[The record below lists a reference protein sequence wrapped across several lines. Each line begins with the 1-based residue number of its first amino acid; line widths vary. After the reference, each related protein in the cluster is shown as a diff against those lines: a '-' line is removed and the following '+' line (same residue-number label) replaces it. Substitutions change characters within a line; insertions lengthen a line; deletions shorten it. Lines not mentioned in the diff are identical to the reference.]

1 MPSSPTAATGPKS
14 SAVGRSVPA
23 AGKPEAIKRPRARSK
38 SAAAEPE
45 PASVASAAPEANLDH
60 PRIPAAPAALEEGSA
75 ARYVPVSLASLLSK
89 LQAYLPEADLQKIRE
104 AYRFADAAH
113 LGQYRASGEP
123 YISHPVAVAELCADW
138 KLDTQAIMAAL
149 LHDTAEDKG
158 ITQAELI
165 EHFGPTVADLVDGL
179 TKLDKLQFS
188 NREENQ
194 SESFRKMLLAM
205 ARDIRVILVKL
216 ADRLHN
222 MRTLGAM
229 AAAKRVRISRE
240 TMDIYAPIAHRLGL
254 NLVYRELQDLGFAN
268 SHPNRYAVL
277 SRAVQAARGNRHGLV
292 EKILAATQTALKD
305 AQIQAQLFGREKT
318 LYSIYRKMRGKHLSF
333 AHIQDIFGFRI
344 LVPEVLDCYRA
355 LGVLHGLY
363 KPMPGKFEDYIAIPK
378 ANGYQSLHTTLI
390 GPNGNPIEF
399 QIRTEAMHRIAE
411 SGVAAH
417 WLYKTQDDKSAPQQ
431 ALTNAWLQS
440 LLDIQ
445 TENRDWADFLE
456 TVKVDL
462 APDAVYVFTP
472 KSRILALPRGATP
485 VDFAYAIHT
494 NLGDQTVAA
503 KVNNALVPLRTEL
516 RSGDVVE
523 IITAP
528 TSRPNPSWLSF
539 VRTGRARSKI
549 RHSLRTTQQAES
561 IELGRRLMQSALR
574 HEHLDLAALDDGV
587 WDKLLRWTGFKARDD
602 LFADI
607 GLGKRVADILAKR
620 VVALVSPQDA
630 LSAPLLD
637 TIERLESRAGR
648 DSQSTLQLDGSEGI
662 SVRYA
667 TCCRPIPGD
676 AIIGYLGKGE
686 GLIVH
691 QQDCDTARRL
701 FQKDPDRWIDL
712 SWADECTRPFETG
725 LSVIVQNTK
734 GVLARVAAAISEHDS
749 DIAHVTM
756 DEDTQQ
762 ATTELRFVVQVRD
775 RKHLADVLR
784 ALRRLKFVVRAS
796 RMKNRASG
804 TAA

>member
-1 MPSSPTAATGPKS
+1 MPSSPTATPSPKPSAS
-14 SAVGRSVPA
+14 SASVPA
-23 AGKPEAIKRPRARSK
+23 ATKPAAAKRPRARYTEATAS
-38 SAAAEPE
+38 EPE
-45 PASVASAAPEANLDH
+45 PAGSTPPAEAVA
-60 PRIPAAPAALEEGSA
+60 PRSNS
-75 ARYVPVSLASLLSK
+75 VSLASLLDK
-89 LQAYLPEADLQKIRE
+89 LQAYLPETDLQKIRD

-165 EHFGPTVADLVDGL
+165 EHFGSTVADLVDGL

-229 AAAKRVRISRE
+229 AASKRVRISRE

-268 SHPNRYAVL
+268 SHPGRYAVL
-277 SRAVQAARGNRHGLV
+277 SRAVQSARGNRHGLV
-292 EKILAATQTALKD
+292 EKILAAAEGAL
-305 AQIQAQLFGREKT
+305 AAAHVQAQLSGREKT
-318 LYSIYRKMRGKHLSF
+318 LYSIYRKMRNKHLSF
-333 AHIQDIFGFRI
+333 AHIQDIFGFRV

-355 LGVLHGLY
+355 LGVLHALY

-399 QIRTEAMHRIAE
+399 QIRTDAMHRIAE

-417 WLYKTQDDKSAPQQ
+417 WLYKSPEDKPAPQQ
-431 ALTNAWLQS
+431 MQANAWLQS

-445 TENRDWADFLE
+445 TETRDWADFLE

-528 TSRPNPSWLSF
+528 TSRPNPSWLNF

-549 RHSLRTTQQAES
+549 RHALRTTQQAES
-561 IELGRRLMQSALR
+561 IELGRRLLQSALR
-574 HEHLDLAALDDGV
+574 HEHLELATLDEAA
-587 WDKLLRWTGFKARDD
+587 WEKLLRWTGFKSRDD

-620 VVALVSPQDA
+620 VVAFVSPQDA

-637 TIERLESRAGR
+637 TIERLSSRTGGDDAR
-648 DSQSTLQLDGSEGI
+648 STLQLDGSEGI

-667 TCCRPIPGD
+667 SCCRPIPGD

-701 FQKDPDRWIDL
+701 FQKDPERWIDL
-712 SWADECTRPFETG
+712 IWADECTRPFETG
-725 LSVIVQNTK
+725 LSIIVQNTK

-796 RMKNRASG
+796 RAKNRGVSG
-804 TAA
+804 NQNGG

>member
-1 MPSSPTAATGPKS
+1 MDPAPSPSVEPATADTAGGHGGTSGRSNPSRKRSAATPAAARNGGATTAEPTAET
-14 SAVGRSVPA
+14 
-23 AGKPEAIKRPRARSK
+23 PEHR
-38 SAAAEPE
+38 
-45 PASVASAAPEANLDH
+45 
-60 PRIPAAPAALEEGSA
+60 
-75 ARYVPVSLASLLSK
+75 PVSLGSLLAK
-89 LQAYLPEADLQKIRE
+89 LQTYLPEDDLQKVRE

-138 KLDTQAIMAAL
+138 KLDAQGIMAAL

-165 EHFGPTVADLVDGL
+165 EHFGPTVAELVDGL
-179 TKLDKLQFS
+179 TKLDKLQFA

-205 ARDIRVILVKL
+205 SRDIRVILVKL

-229 AAAKRVRISRE
+229 ASSKRVRIARE
-240 TMDIYAPIAHRLGL
+240 TLEIYAPIANRLGL
-254 NLVYRELQDLGFAN
+254 NQVYRELQDLGFAHI
-268 SHPNRYAVL
+268 HPNRYAVL
-277 SRAVQAARGNRHGLV
+277 QRAVMAARGNRHGIV
-292 EKILAATQTALKD
+292 EKILANTQRALAD
-305 AQIQAQLFGREKT
+305 AQLPAQLYGREKT
-318 LYSIYRKMRGKHLSF
+318 LYSIYRKMRAKHMSF
-333 AHIQDIFGFRI
+333 AHIQDIFGFRV
-344 LVPEVLDCYRA
+344 LVPEVLDCYKT
-355 LGVLHGLY
+355 LGVLHSLY

-390 GPNGNPIEF
+390 GPQGNPIEF

-417 WLYKTQDDKSAPQQ
+417 WLYKNPEGAPAPQQ
-431 ALTNAWLQS
+431 MQTNAWLQS

-445 TENRDWADFLE
+445 SENRDWAEFLE

-503 KVNNALVPLRTEL
+503 RVNNELVPLRTEL
-516 RSGDVVE
+516 HSGDVVE

-528 TSRPNPSWLSF
+528 LSRPNPAWLSF

-549 RHSLRTTQQAES
+549 RHALKTAQQTES
-561 IELGRRLMQSALR
+561 VELGRRLLGSALR
-574 HEHLDLAALDDGV
+574 HEHLEAAAIPQEV
-587 WDKLLRWTGFKARDD
+587 WDKLLRWTGFKTLDE
-602 LFADI
+602 LHADI
-607 GLGKRVADILAKR
+607 GLGKRVAEIIAKR
-620 VVALVSPQDA
+620 VVAMVSPADA
-630 LSAPLLD
+630 LPAPLLD
-637 TIERLESRAGR
+637 TIERLEHRESGGGSA
-648 DSQSTLQLDGSEGI
+648 LQLDGSEGA

-686 GLIVH
+686 GLMVH
-691 QQDCDTARRL
+691 QQDCDNARRL

-712 SWADECTRPFETG
+712 DWAPECKRSFEVG
-725 LSVIVQNTK
+725 LSVVVENSK
-734 GVLARVAAAISEHDS
+734 GVLARVAAAISEQDC
-749 DIAHVTM
+749 DIVGVTM
-756 DEDTQQ
+756 DEDAAAT
-762 ATTELRFVVQVRD
+762 TTELRFLITVRD

-784 ALRRLKFVVRAS
+784 ALKRLKFVARAA
-796 RMKNRASG
+796 RERNSG
-804 TAA
+804 R

>member
-1 MPSSPTAATGPKS
+1 M
-14 SAVGRSVPA
+14 
-23 AGKPEAIKRPRARSK
+23 
-38 SAAAEPE
+38 
-45 PASVASAAPEANLDH
+45 
-60 PRIPAAPAALEEGSA
+60 
-75 ARYVPVSLASLLSK
+75 SLATLLDK
-89 LQAYLPEADLQKIRE
+89 LQAYLPEADLQKIRD

-138 KLDTQAIMAAL
+138 KLDTQAVMAAL

-165 EHFGPTVADLVDGL
+165 EHFGSTVADLVDGL

-229 AAAKRVRISRE
+229 AATKRVRISRE

-254 NLVYRELQDLGFAN
+254 NMVYRELQDLGFAN
-268 SHPNRYAVL
+268 SYPNRYAVL
-277 SRAVQAARGNRHGLV
+277 LRAVQAARGNRHGLV
-292 EKILAATQTALKD
+292 EKILAAAHSALVE
-305 AQIQAQLFGREKT
+305 AHVPAQLFGREKT
-318 LYSIYRKMRGKHLSF
+318 LYSIYRKMRTKHLSF

-344 LVPEVLDCYRA
+344 LVPDVLDCYRA

-390 GPNGNPIEF
+390 GPSGNPIEF
-399 QIRTEAMHRIAE
+399 QIRTESMHRIAE

-417 WLYKTQDDKSAPQQ
+417 WLYKTPEDKPAPQDMQ
-431 ALTNAWLQS
+431 TTNAWLQS

-503 KVNNALVPLRTEL
+503 KVNNVLVPLRTEL
-516 RSGDVVE
+516 RSGDVVD

-528 TSRPNPSWLSF
+528 ASRPNPGWLSF

-549 RHSLRTTQQAES
+549 RHALRTTQQAES
-561 IELGRRLMQSALR
+561 IELGRRLLQSALR
-574 HEHLDLAALDDGV
+574 HEHLELAALDDAV
-587 WDKLLRWTGFKARDD
+587 WDKLLRWTGFKSRDD
-602 LFADI
+602 LYADI
-607 GLGKRVADILAKR
+607 GLGKRVADFLAKR

-630 LSAPLLD
+630 LSSPLLD
-637 TIERLESRAGR
+637 TIERMESRAG
-648 DSQSTLQLDGSEGI
+648 SEPQSTLQLDGSEGI

-691 QQDCDTARRL
+691 QQDCDIARRL

-712 SWADECTRPFETG
+712 GWAADITRPYETG

-756 DEDTQQ
+756 DEDMRQ

-796 RMKNRASG
+796 RAKNRSLTNGQSG
-804 TAA
+804 N

>member
-1 MPSSPTAATGPKS
+1 MP
-14 SAVGRSVPA
+14 PA
-23 AGKPEAIKRPRARSK
+23 ARTPAAV
-38 SAAAEPE
+38 AAAVAAAPVATDE
-45 PASVASAAPEANLDH
+45 PA
-60 PRIPAAPAALEEGSA
+60 A
-75 ARYVPVSLASLLSK
+75 ARQTTVSLASLLTK
-89 LQAYLPEADLQKIRE
+89 LQTYLPEADLQKVRD

-158 ITQAELI
+158 ITQAELV
-165 EHFGPTVADLVDGL
+165 EHFGGTVADLVDGL

-188 NREENQ
+188 SREENQ

-229 AAAKRVRISRE
+229 VATKRTRIARE

-254 NLVYRELQDLGFAN
+254 NQIYRELQDLGFAY
-268 SHPNRYAVL
+268 SYPNRYAVL
-277 SRAVQAARGNRHGLV
+277 SLAVLAARGNRRGLV
-292 EKILAATQTALKD
+292 EKILAAAR
-305 AQIQAQLFGREKT
+305 AAMAEAGIEAQLYGREKT
-318 LYSIYRKMRGKHLSF
+318 LYSIYRKMRTKHLSF
-333 AHIQDIFGFRI
+333 AHIQDIFGFRVI
-344 LVPEVLDCYRA
+344 VPEVLDCYRT

-363 KPMPGKFEDYIAIPK
+363 KPMPGKFQDYIAIPK

-417 WLYKTQDDKSAPQQ
+417 WLYKTPGDKPGPEQLQ
-431 ALTNAWLQS
+431 ANAWVQS

-445 TENRDWADFLE
+445 SENRDWSDFLE

-494 NLGDQTVAA
+494 TLGDQTVAA
-503 KVNNALVPLRTEL
+503 RVNNELVPLRTEL
-516 RSGDVVE
+516 HSGDVVE

-528 TSRPNPSWLSF
+528 SSRPNPNWLGF

-549 RHSLRTTQQAES
+549 RHALKTAQQSES
-561 IELGRRLMQSALR
+561 VELGRRLLVSALR
-574 HEHLDLAALDDGV
+574 HEHLELAALDDAV
-587 WDKLLRWTGFKARDD
+587 WDKLLRWTGFKSRDE

-607 GLGKRVADILAKR
+607 GLGKRVAEILAKR
-620 VVALVSPQDA
+620 VVSLVSPQDA

-637 TIERLESRAGR
+637 TIERLQTGAGNGTP
-648 DSQSTLQLDGSEGI
+648 STLQLDGSEGM

-686 GLIVH
+686 GLMVH
-691 QQDCDTARRL
+691 QQDCEIARRV

-712 SWADECTRPFETG
+712 SWAAECTRPFETG
-725 LSVIVQNTK
+725 LSVIVENSK
-734 GVLARVAAAISEHDS
+734 GVLARVATVISEQDS

-756 DEDTQQ
+756 DDDARQ
-762 ATTELRFVVQVRD
+762 ATTELRFVILVRD

-784 ALRRLKFVVRAS
+784 ALRRLKFVVRATRAKS
-796 RMKNRASG
+796 RGSH
-804 TAA
+804 AAAAGN

>member
-1 MPSSPTAATGPKS
+1 MPNSPAATPSPKS
-14 SAVGRSVPA
+14 SVSGSAVPA
-23 AGKPEAIKRPRARSK
+23 VVQPRVKRARAAAA
-38 SAAAEPE
+38 SATVSRPAAEPE
-45 PASVASAAPEANLDH
+45 PSV
-60 PRIPAAPAALEEGSA
+60 GSA
-75 ARYVPVSLASLLSK
+75 ATSGVAARHNTVSLASLLEK
-89 LQAYLPEADLQKIRE
+89 LQAYLPENDLQKIRE

-165 EHFGPTVADLVDGL
+165 EHFGTTVADLVDGL

-229 AAAKRVRISRE
+229 AASKRIRISRE

-268 SHPNRYAVL
+268 SHPSRYTVL

-292 EKILAATQTALKD
+292 EKILAAAQTAL
-305 AQIQAQLFGREKT
+305 AEAHVQAQLSGREKT
-318 LYSIYRKMRGKHLSF
+318 LYSIYRKMRTKHLSF
-333 AHIQDIFGFRI
+333 AHIQDIFGFRV
-344 LVPEVLDCYRA
+344 LVPDVLDCYRA

-417 WLYKTQDDKSAPQQ
+417 WLYKTAEDKPAPQQ
-431 ALTNAWLQS
+431 MQANAWLQS

-445 TENRDWADFLE
+445 TETRDWADFLE

-528 TSRPNPSWLSF
+528 ASRPNPNWLSF

-549 RHSLRTTQQAES
+549 RHALRTTQQAES
-561 IELGRRLMQSALR
+561 IELGRRLLQSALR
-574 HEHLDLAALDDGV
+574 HEHLELATLDPAV
-587 WDKLLRWTGFKARDD
+587 WDKLLRWTGFKSRED

-620 VVALVSPQDA
+620 VVALASPQDA

-637 TIERLESRAGR
+637 TIERLASRA
-648 DSQSTLQLDGSEGI
+648 DADAQSVLQLDGSEGA

-676 AIIGYLGKGE
+676 AVIGYLGKGE

-691 QQDCDTARRL
+691 QQDCDVARRL

-712 SWADECTRPFETG
+712 NWAAECTRSFETG
-725 LSVIVQNTK
+725 LSVIVENSK

-756 DEDTQQ
+756 DEDMQQ

-796 RMKNRASG
+796 RARNRNPSTG
-804 TAA
+804 PSNN

>member
-1 MPSSPTAATGPKS
+1 M
-14 SAVGRSVPA
+14 
-23 AGKPEAIKRPRARSK
+23 ELE
-38 SAAAEPE
+38 SAAFTDVRQAKGE
-45 PASVASAAPEANLDH
+45 
-60 PRIPAAPAALEEGSA
+60 SA
-75 ARYVPVSLASLLSK
+75 ARQVPVSLASLLGK
-89 LQAYLPEADLQKIRE
+89 LQAYLPEADLQKVRE

-165 EHFGPTVADLVDGL
+165 EHFGSTVADLVDGL
-179 TKLDKLQFS
+179 TKLDKLQFAS
-188 NREENQ
+188 REENQ

-229 AAAKRVRISRE
+229 APGKRLRISRE

-268 SHPNRYAVL
+268 SYPNRYAVL
-277 SRAVQAARGNRHGLV
+277 SRAVLAARGNRHGLV
-292 EKILAATQTALKD
+292 EKIMAAAQAALNE
-305 AQIQAQLFGREKT
+305 AQVPSQLSGREKT
-318 LYSIYRKMRGKHLSF
+318 LYSIYRKMRSKHLSF
-333 AHIQDIFGFRI
+333 AHIQDIFGFRVI
-344 LVPEVLDCYRA
+344 VGDVLDCYRA

-417 WLYKTQDDKSAPQQ
+417 WLYKTPEDRPSPQQ
-431 ALTNAWLQS
+431 AQNNAWLQS

-494 NLGDQTVAA
+494 DLGDQTVAA

-528 TSRPNPSWLSF
+528 ASRPNPSWLSF

-549 RHSLRTTQQAES
+549 RHALRTTQQAES
-561 IELGRRLMQSALR
+561 IELGRRLLQGALR
-574 HEHLDLAALDDGV
+574 HEHLDLAALDDAI

-602 LFADI
+602 LYADI

-620 VVALVSPQDA
+620 VVALISPQDA

-637 TIERLESRAGR
+637 TIERLENRAR
-648 DSQSTLQLDGSEGI
+648 SDDRSTLQLDGSEGI

-691 QQDCDTARRL
+691 QQDCPEARRL

-712 SWADECTRPFETG
+712 SWAAECTRPFETG

-734 GVLARVAAAISEHDS
+734 GVLARVAAAISERDS
-749 DIAHVTM
+749 DIAFVSM
-756 DEDTQQ
+756 DEDTLQ
-762 ATTELRFVVQVRD
+762 ATTELRFVVRVRD

-784 ALRRLKFVVRAS
+784 ALRRLQFVVRAS
-796 RMKNRASG
+796 RAKNH
-804 TAA
+804 AAGQG

>member
-1 MPSSPTAATGPKS
+1 
-14 SAVGRSVPA
+14 
-23 AGKPEAIKRPRARSK
+23 
-38 SAAAEPE
+38 
-45 PASVASAAPEANLDH
+45 
-60 PRIPAAPAALEEGSA
+60 
-75 ARYVPVSLASLLSK
+75 
-89 LQAYLPEADLQKIRE
+89 
-104 AYRFADAAH
+104 
-113 LGQYRASGEP
+113 
-123 YISHPVAVAELCADW
+123 
-138 KLDTQAIMAAL
+138 
-149 LHDTAEDKG
+149 
-158 ITQAELI
+158 
-165 EHFGPTVADLVDGL
+165 
-179 TKLDKLQFS
+179 
-188 NREENQ
+188 
-194 SESFRKMLLAM
+194 
-205 ARDIRVILVKL
+205 
-216 ADRLHN
+216 
-222 MRTLGAM
+222 
-229 AAAKRVRISRE
+229 
-240 TMDIYAPIAHRLGL
+240 
-254 NLVYRELQDLGFAN
+254 
-268 SHPNRYAVL
+268 VL
-277 SRAVQAARGNRHGLV
+277 SRAVLAARGNRHGLV
-292 EKILAATQTALKD
+292 EKILAAAQAALNE
-305 AQIQAQLFGREKT
+305 AQVPSQLFGREKT
-318 LYSIYRKMRGKHLSF
+318 LYSIYRKMRSKHLSF
-333 AHIQDIFGFRI
+333 AHIQDIFGFRV
-344 LVPEVLDCYRA
+344 LVPDVLDCYRA
-355 LGVLHGLY
+355 LGVLHSLY

-417 WLYKTQDDKSAPQQ
+417 WLYKTPEDKPTPQQ
-431 ALTNAWLQS
+431 AQTNAWLQS

-528 TSRPNPSWLSF
+528 ASRPNPSWLSF

-549 RHSLRTTQQAES
+549 RHALRTTQQAES
-561 IELGRRLMQSALR
+561 VELGRRLLQSALR
-574 HEHLDLAALDDGV
+574 HEHLDLLTLDDAV
-587 WDKLLRWTGFKARDD
+587 WDKLLRWTGFKSRDD
-602 LFADI
+602 LYADI

-620 VVALVSPQDA
+620 VVALISPQDA

-637 TIERLESRAGR
+637 TIERLESRATH
-648 DSQSTLQLDGSEGI
+648 DAQSSLQLDGSEGI

-691 QQDCDTARRL
+691 QQDCDIARRL

-762 ATTELRFVVQVRD
+762 ATTELRFR
-775 RKHLADVLR
+775 R
-784 ALRRLKFVVRAS
+784 AGARPQASGRRAARPASPEFVVRAS
-796 RMKNRASG
+796 RAKNRAAGLGSG
-804 TAA
+804 NS

>member
-1 MPSSPTAATGPKS
+1 M
-14 SAVGRSVPA
+14 
-23 AGKPEAIKRPRARSK
+23 ELE
-38 SAAAEPE
+38 SAAFTDVRQAKGE
-45 PASVASAAPEANLDH
+45 
-60 PRIPAAPAALEEGSA
+60 SA
-75 ARYVPVSLASLLSK
+75 ARQVPVSLASLLGK
-89 LQAYLPEADLQKIRE
+89 LQAYLPEADLQKVRE

-113 LGQYRASGEP
+113 LGQYRVSGEP

-165 EHFGPTVADLVDGL
+165 EHFGSTVADLVDGL
-179 TKLDKLQFS
+179 TKLDKLQFAS
-188 NREENQ
+188 REENQ

-229 AAAKRVRISRE
+229 APGKRLRISRE

-268 SHPNRYAVL
+268 SYPNRYAVL
-277 SRAVQAARGNRHGLV
+277 SRAVLAARGNRHGLV
-292 EKILAATQTALKD
+292 EKIMAAAQTALNE
-305 AQIQAQLFGREKT
+305 AQVPSQLSGREKT
-318 LYSIYRKMRGKHLSF
+318 LYSIYRKMRSKHLSF
-333 AHIQDIFGFRI
+333 AHIQDIFGFRVI
-344 LVPEVLDCYRA
+344 VGDVLDCYRA

-417 WLYKTQDDKSAPQQ
+417 WLYKTPEDKPSPQQ
-431 ALTNAWLQS
+431 AQNNAWLQS

-494 NLGDQTVAA
+494 DLGDQTVAA

-528 TSRPNPSWLSF
+528 ASRPNPSWLSF

-549 RHSLRTTQQAES
+549 RHALRTTQQAES
-561 IELGRRLMQSALR
+561 IELGRRLLQGALR
-574 HEHLDLAALDDGV
+574 HEHLDLAALDDAI

-602 LFADI
+602 LYADI

-620 VVALVSPQDA
+620 VVALISPQDA

-637 TIERLESRAGR
+637 TIERLENRAR
-648 DSQSTLQLDGSEGI
+648 SDDRSTLQLDGSEGI

-691 QQDCDTARRL
+691 QQDCPEARRL

-712 SWADECTRPFETG
+712 SWAAECTRPFETG

-734 GVLARVAAAISEHDS
+734 GVLARVAAAISERDS
-749 DIAHVTM
+749 DIAFVSM
-756 DEDTQQ
+756 DEDTLQ
-762 ATTELRFVVQVRD
+762 ATTELRFVVRVRD

-784 ALRRLKFVVRAS
+784 ALRRLQFVVRAS
-796 RMKNRASG
+796 RAKNH
-804 TAA
+804 AAGQG

>member
-1 MPSSPTAATGPKS
+1 M
-14 SAVGRSVPA
+14 
-23 AGKPEAIKRPRARSK
+23 ELE
-38 SAAAEPE
+38 SAAFTDVRQAKGE
-45 PASVASAAPEANLDH
+45 
-60 PRIPAAPAALEEGSA
+60 SA
-75 ARYVPVSLASLLSK
+75 ARQVPVSLASLLGK
-89 LQAYLPEADLQKIRE
+89 LQAYLPEADLQKVRE

-113 LGQYRASGEP
+113 LGQYRVSGEP

-165 EHFGPTVADLVDGL
+165 EHFGSTVADLVDGL
-179 TKLDKLQFS
+179 TKLDKLQFAS
-188 NREENQ
+188 REENQ

-229 AAAKRVRISRE
+229 APGKRLRISRE

-268 SHPNRYAVL
+268 SYPNRYAVL
-277 SRAVQAARGNRHGLV
+277 SRAVLAARGNRHGLV
-292 EKILAATQTALKD
+292 EKIMAAAQAALNE
-305 AQIQAQLFGREKT
+305 AQVPSQLSGREKT
-318 LYSIYRKMRGKHLSF
+318 LYSIYRKMRSKHLSF
-333 AHIQDIFGFRI
+333 AHIQDIFGFRVI
-344 LVPEVLDCYRA
+344 VGDVLDCYRA

-417 WLYKTQDDKSAPQQ
+417 WLYKTPEDRPSPQQ
-431 ALTNAWLQS
+431 AQNNAWLQS

-494 NLGDQTVAA
+494 DLGDQTVAA

-528 TSRPNPSWLSF
+528 ASRPNPSWLSF

-549 RHSLRTTQQAES
+549 RHALRTTQQAES
-561 IELGRRLMQSALR
+561 IELGRRLLQGALR
-574 HEHLDLAALDDGV
+574 HEHLDLAALDDAI

-602 LFADI
+602 LYADI

-620 VVALVSPQDA
+620 VVALISPQDA

-637 TIERLESRAGR
+637 TIERLENRAR
-648 DSQSTLQLDGSEGI
+648 SDDRSTLQLDGSEGI

-691 QQDCDTARRL
+691 QQDCPEARRL

-712 SWADECTRPFETG
+712 SWAAECTRPFETG

-734 GVLARVAAAISEHDS
+734 GVLARVAAAISERDS
-749 DIAHVTM
+749 DIAFVSM
-756 DEDTQQ
+756 DEDTLQ
-762 ATTELRFVVQVRD
+762 ATTELRFVVRVRD

-784 ALRRLKFVVRAS
+784 ALRRLQFVVRAS
-796 RMKNRASG
+796 RAKNH
-804 TAA
+804 AAGQG

>member
-1 MPSSPTAATGPKS
+1 MSTSHAATPSPKVC
-14 SAVGRSVPA
+14 APGEVVPA
-23 AGKPEAIKRPRARSK
+23 AGKPRARPRAPAGAKPASGNS
-38 SAAAEPE
+38 SADPE
-45 PASVASAAPEANLDH
+45 PATNTADTDTAAQQ
-60 PRIPAAPAALEEGSA
+60 GT
-75 ARYVPVSLASLLSK
+75 VSLAGLLAK
-89 LQAYLPEADLQKIRE
+89 LQTYLPESDLQKIRE

-138 KLDTQAIMAAL
+138 KLDAQAIMAAL

-158 ITQAELI
+158 ITQAELV
-165 EHFGPTVADLVDGL
+165 EHFGPTVAELVDGL

-188 NREENQ
+188 SREENQ

-205 ARDIRVILVKL
+205 ARDIRVILIKL

-229 AAAKRVRISRE
+229 APSKRLRIARE
-240 TMDIYAPIAHRLGL
+240 TMEIYAPIAHRLGL
-254 NLVYRELQDLGFAN
+254 NQVYRELQDLGFAH
-268 SHPNRYAVL
+268 SHPHRYAVL
-277 SRAVQAARGNRHGLV
+277 ARAVQAARGNRHGLV
-292 EKILAATQTALKD
+292 EKILAAAQNALD
-305 AQIQAQLFGREKT
+305 QAQVPAQLSGREKT
-318 LYSIYRKMRGKHLSF
+318 LYSIYRKMRAKHMSF
-333 AHIQDIFGFRI
+333 AHIQDIFGFRV

-355 LGVLHGLY
+355 LGVLHALY

-417 WLYKTQDDKSAPQQ
+417 WLYKTGDTAPQLQ
-431 ALTNAWLQS
+431 TSAWLQS

-445 TENRDWADFLE
+445 TETRDWADFLE
-456 TVKVDL
+456 NVKIDL

-494 NLGDQTVAA
+494 SLGDQTVAA
-503 KVNNALVPLRTEL
+503 KVNNVLVPLRTEL

-528 TSRPNPSWLSF
+528 TSRPNPNWLSF

-549 RHSLRTTQQAES
+549 RHALRTTQQAES
-561 IELGRRLMQSALR
+561 IELGRRLLQAALR
-574 HEHLDLAALDDGV
+574 HERIDLSNLDPAV
-587 WDKLLRWTGFKARDD
+587 WDKLLRWAGLKTREE

-607 GLGKRVADILAKR
+607 GLGKRVAEILAKR

-637 TIERLESRAGR
+637 TIERLASRNDTGTP
-648 DSQSTLQLDGSEGI
+648 SGLQLDGSEGT

-667 TCCRPIPGD
+667 NCCRPIPGD
-676 AIIGYLGKGE
+676 SVIGYLGKGE
-686 GLIVH
+686 GLFVH
-691 QQDCDTARRL
+691 QQDCEVARRL
-701 FQKDPDRWIDL
+701 YQKDPERWIDL
-712 SWADECTRPFETG
+712 SWAAECTRAFETG
-725 LSVIVQNTK
+725 LSVIVENSR

-749 DIAHVTM
+749 DIAHITM
-756 DEDTQQ
+756 DEDMQQ
-762 ATTELRFVVQVRD
+762 ATTELRFVVRVRD

-796 RMKNRASG
+796 RMKNRAAGS
-804 TAA
+804 AAGN

>member
-1 MPSSPTAATGPKS
+1 MPGSTTASPSPQAAASGTVVTAAVAK
-14 SAVGRSVPA
+14 PA
-23 AGKPEAIKRPRARSK
+23 RRARGRAANPA
-38 SAAAEPE
+38 AAAEPA
-45 PASVASAAPEANLDH
+45 PPGQTAADDAPSAPPPHATDDA
-60 PRIPAAPAALEEGSA
+60 A
-75 ARYVPVSLASLLSK
+75 ARHGTVSLASLLAK
-89 LQAYLPEADLQKIRE
+89 LQTYLPEADLQKVRE

-229 AAAKRVRISRE
+229 APSKRQRISRE
-240 TMDIYAPIAHRLGL
+240 TMEIYAPIAHRLGL

-268 SHPNRYAVL
+268 SYPNRYAVL

-292 EKILAATQTALKD
+292 EKILAAAQAALAE
-305 AQIQAQLFGREKT
+305 AQVPAQLSGREKT
-318 LYSIYRKMRGKHLSF
+318 LYSIYRKMRSKHLSF
-333 AHIQDIFGFRI
+333 AHIQDIFGFRV
-344 LVPEVLDCYRA
+344 LVPDVLDCYRA

-417 WLYKTQDDKSAPQQ
+417 WLYKSAKDGPAPQQ
-431 ALTNAWLQS
+431 SLQTNAWLQS

-445 TENRDWADFLE
+445 TETRDWADFLE
-456 TVKVDL
+456 NVKIDL

-503 KVNNALVPLRTEL
+503 KVNNTLVPLRTEL

-528 TSRPNPSWLSF
+528 TSRPNPNWLSF

-549 RHSLRTTQQAES
+549 RHALRTTQQAES
-561 IELGRRLMQSALR
+561 IELGRRLLHNALR
-574 HEHLDLAALDDGV
+574 HEHLELASLDPTV
-587 WDKLLRWTGFKARDD
+587 WDKLLRWTGCKSREE

-620 VVALVSPQDA
+620 VVALVSPKDA
-630 LSAPLLD
+630 LSDPLLD
-637 TIERLESRAGR
+637 TIERLASRNQTGT
-648 DSQSTLQLDGSEGI
+648 QSVLQLDGSEGA
-662 SVRYA
+662 SVQYA

-676 AIIGYLGKGE
+676 SVIGYLGKGE

-691 QQDCDTARRL
+691 QQDCEVGRRL
-701 FQKDPDRWIDL
+701 YQKDPERWIDL
-712 SWADECTRPFETG
+712 SWAAECTRPFETG
-725 LSVIVQNTK
+725 LSVIVENSK

-756 DEDTQQ
+756 DEDMQQ
-762 ATTELRFVVQVRD
+762 ATTELRFVVRVRD

-796 RMKNRASG
+796 RAKNRSASG
-804 TAA
+804 N

>member
-1 MPSSPTAATGPKS
+1 MPSSPAAAPRSPKP
-14 SAVGRSVPA
+14 SASGAAVPA
-23 AGKPEAIKRPRARSK
+23 VAKPAAKRTRAAITAQGASVK
-38 SAAAEPE
+38 SDPEPE
-45 PASVASAAPEANLDH
+45 PAADSAATS
-60 PRIPAAPAALEEGSA
+60 GVSA
-75 ARYVPVSLASLLSK
+75 ARHNTVSLASLLEK
-89 LQAYLPEADLQKIRE
+89 LQAYLTEADLQKIRE

-165 EHFGPTVADLVDGL
+165 EHFGSTVADLVDGL

-229 AAAKRVRISRE
+229 AASKRLRISRE

-268 SHPNRYAVL
+268 SHPNRYTVL
-277 SRAVQAARGNRHGLV
+277 SRAVQSARGNRHGLV
-292 EKILAATQTALKD
+292 EKILAAAQTALAD
-305 AQIQAQLFGREKT
+305 AHVQAQLFGREKT
-318 LYSIYRKMRGKHLSF
+318 LYSIYRKMRNKHLSF
-333 AHIQDIFGFRI
+333 AHIQDIFGFRV
-344 LVPEVLDCYRA
+344 LVPDVLDCYRA

-399 QIRTEAMHRIAE
+399 QIRTDAMHRIAE

-417 WLYKTQDDKSAPQQ
+417 WLYKTPEDKSAPQQ
-431 ALTNAWLQS
+431 MQANAWLQS

-445 TENRDWADFLE
+445 TETRDWADFLE

-516 RSGDVVE
+516 RSGDVVD

-528 TSRPNPSWLSF
+528 TSRPNPNWLSF

-549 RHSLRTTQQAES
+549 RHALRTTQHAES
-561 IELGRRLMQSALR
+561 IELGRRLLQSALR
-574 HEHLDLAALDDGV
+574 HEHLDLAALDPAV
-587 WDKLLRWTGFKARDD
+587 WEKLLRWTGFKSRED

-620 VVALVSPQDA
+620 VAAFASPQDA

-637 TIERLESRAGR
+637 TIERLANRA
-648 DSQSTLQLDGSEGI
+648 DANAQSALQLDGSEGA

-676 AIIGYLGKGE
+676 TVIGYLGKGE

-691 QQDCDTARRL
+691 QQDCDIARRL

-712 SWADECTRPFETG
+712 NWAAECTRPFETG
-725 LSVIVQNTK
+725 LSVIVQNSK

-756 DEDTQQ
+756 DEDMQQ

-796 RMKNRASG
+796 RAKNRSLSNG
-804 TAA
+804 NGLNIN

>member
-1 MPSSPTAATGPKS
+1 MPSSPAAAPRSPKP
-14 SAVGRSVPA
+14 SASGAAVPA
-23 AGKPEAIKRPRARSK
+23 VAKPAAKRTRAAITAQGASVK
-38 SAAAEPE
+38 SDPEPE
-45 PASVASAAPEANLDH
+45 PAADSAATS
-60 PRIPAAPAALEEGSA
+60 GVSA
-75 ARYVPVSLASLLSK
+75 ARHNTVSLASLLEK
-89 LQAYLPEADLQKIRE
+89 LQAYLTEADLQKIRE

-165 EHFGPTVADLVDGL
+165 EHFGSTVADLVDGL

-229 AAAKRVRISRE
+229 AASKRLRISRE

-268 SHPNRYAVL
+268 SHPNRYTVL
-277 SRAVQAARGNRHGLV
+277 SRAVQSARGNRHGLV
-292 EKILAATQTALKD
+292 EKILAAAQTALAD
-305 AQIQAQLFGREKT
+305 AHVQAQLFGREKT
-318 LYSIYRKMRGKHLSF
+318 LYSIYRKMRNKHLSF
-333 AHIQDIFGFRI
+333 AHIQDIFGFRV
-344 LVPEVLDCYRA
+344 LVPDVLDCYRA

-399 QIRTEAMHRIAE
+399 QIRTDAMHRIAE

-417 WLYKTQDDKSAPQQ
+417 WLYKTPEDKSAPQQ
-431 ALTNAWLQS
+431 MQANAWLQS

-445 TENRDWADFLE
+445 TETRDWADFLE

-516 RSGDVVE
+516 RSGDVVD

-528 TSRPNPSWLSF
+528 TSRPNPNWLSF

-549 RHSLRTTQQAES
+549 RHALRTTQHAES
-561 IELGRRLMQSALR
+561 IELGRRLLQSALR
-574 HEHLDLAALDDGV
+574 HEHLDLATLDPAV
-587 WDKLLRWTGFKARDD
+587 WEKLLRWTGFKSRED

-620 VVALVSPQDA
+620 VAAFASPQDA

-637 TIERLESRAGR
+637 TIERLANRA
-648 DSQSTLQLDGSEGI
+648 DANAQSALQLDGSEGA

-676 AIIGYLGKGE
+676 TVIGYLGKGE

-691 QQDCDTARRL
+691 QQDCDIARRL

-712 SWADECTRPFETG
+712 NWAAECTRPFETG
-725 LSVIVQNTK
+725 LSVIVQNSK

-756 DEDTQQ
+756 DEDMQQ

-796 RMKNRASG
+796 RAKNRSLSNG
-804 TAA
+804 NGLNIN

>member
-1 MPSSPTAATGPKS
+1 MPSSPAATPRPKPS
-14 SAVGRSVPA
+14 VSNAAVPA
-23 AGKPEAIKRPRARSK
+23 VPKPAVKRTRAVAATSAKSGKS
-38 SAAAEPE
+38 AAEPE
-45 PASVASAAPEANLDH
+45 PAAIGAATTSV
-60 PRIPAAPAALEEGSA
+60 PAARHNS
-75 ARYVPVSLASLLSK
+75 VSLASLLEK
-89 LQAYLPEADLQKIRE
+89 LQVYLTENDLQKIRE

-138 KLDTQAIMAAL
+138 NLDTQAIMAAL

-158 ITQAELI
+158 ITHAELI
-165 EHFGPTVADLVDGL
+165 EHFGSTVADLVDGL

-229 AAAKRVRISRE
+229 AASKRVRISRE

-268 SHPNRYAVL
+268 SHPSRYTVL

-292 EKILAATQTALKD
+292 EKILAAAQSAL
-305 AQIQAQLFGREKT
+305 AEAHVPAQLSGREKT
-318 LYSIYRKMRGKHLSF
+318 LYSIYRKMRNKHLSF
-333 AHIQDIFGFRI
+333 AHIQDIFGFRV
-344 LVPEVLDCYRA
+344 LVPDVLDCYRA

-399 QIRTEAMHRIAE
+399 QIRTDAMHRIAE

-417 WLYKTQDDKSAPQQ
+417 WLYKTPEDKPAPQQ
-431 ALTNAWLQS
+431 TQANAWLQS

-445 TENRDWADFLE
+445 TETRDWADFLE

-528 TSRPNPSWLSF
+528 ASRPNPSWLSF

-549 RHSLRTTQQAES
+549 RHALRTTQQAES
-561 IELGRRLMQSALR
+561 IELGRRLLQSALR
-574 HEHLDLAALDDGV
+574 HEQLELAALDDAV
-587 WDKLLRWTGFKARDD
+587 WEKLLRWTGFKSRDD
-602 LFADI
+602 LYADI

-637 TIERLESRAGR
+637 TIERLASRADR
-648 DSQSTLQLDGSEGI
+648 DPQSTLQLDGSEGI

-691 QQDCDTARRL
+691 QQDCDIARRL

-712 SWADECTRPFETG
+712 GWAADCTRPFETG
-725 LSVIVQNTK
+725 LSVIVQNSK

-796 RMKNRASG
+796 RAKNRGISSG
-804 TAA
+804 QAAN

>member
-1 MPSSPTAATGPKS
+1 MRSSPATPASPAPLAAAGVLPAAEPASGKRARAAATAA
-14 SAVGRSVPA
+14 SASP
-23 AGKPEAIKRPRARSK
+23 
-38 SAAAEPE
+38 EPE
-45 PASVASAAPEANLDH
+45 PAAAAES
-60 PRIPAAPAALEEGSA
+60 APARGGT
-75 ARYVPVSLASLLSK
+75 VSLASLLAK
-89 LQAYLPEADLQKIRE
+89 LQTYLPESDLQKVRE

-165 EHFGPTVADLVDGL
+165 EHFGSTVADLVDGL

-188 NREENQ
+188 SREQNQ

-229 AAAKRVRISRE
+229 AASKRLRISRE
-240 TMDIYAPIAHRLGL
+240 TMEIYAPIAHRLGL
-254 NLVYRELQDLGFAN
+254 NQVYRELQDLGFAN

-277 SRAVQAARGNRHGLV
+277 SRAVLTARGNRHGLV
-292 EKILAATQTALKD
+292 EKIMAAAQAALDEAKVP
-305 AQIQAQLFGREKT
+305 AQISGREKT
-318 LYSIYRKMRGKHLSF
+318 LYSIYRKMRTKHLSF
-333 AHIQDIFGFRI
+333 AHIQDIFGFRV

-355 LGVLHGLY
+355 LGVLHALY

-417 WLYKTQDDKSAPQQ
+417 WLYKTPEDKPAPQQ
-431 ALTNAWLQS
+431 MQTTAWLQS

-494 NLGDQTVAA
+494 SLGDQTVAA
-503 KVNNALVPLRTEL
+503 KVNNTLVPLRTEL

-528 TSRPNPSWLSF
+528 ASRPNPNWLNF

-549 RHSLRTTQQAES
+549 RHALRTTQQAES
-561 IELGRRLMQSALR
+561 IELGRRLLQNALR
-574 HEHLDLAALDDGV
+574 HDHLDLAALDDAV
-587 WDKLLRWTGFKARDD
+587 WDKLLRWTGLKSRDD

-637 TIERLESRAGR
+637 TIERLASRPGGDAP
-648 DSQSTLQLDGSEGI
+648 STLQLDGSEGI

-667 TCCRPIPGD
+667 PCCRPIPGD

-712 SWADECTRPFETG
+712 GWAAECTRPFETG
-725 LSVIVQNTK
+725 LSVIVQNSK
-734 GVLARVAAAISEHDS
+734 GVLARVAAAISEQDS

-756 DEDTQQ
+756 DEDARQ
-762 ATTELRFVVQVRD
+762 ATTELRFIVMVRD

-796 RMKNRASG
+796 RAKPRSNGS
-804 TAA
+804 AATQG

>member
-1 MPSSPTAATGPKS
+1 MPTSPAAKPSPKP
-14 SAVGRSVPA
+14 SAVRLAAPA
-23 AGKPEAIKRPRARSK
+23 AGKAAALHRPRARASK
-38 SAAAEPE
+38 AASEPE
-45 PASVASAAPEANLDH
+45 PAMELESAAFTDVRQAKGE
-60 PRIPAAPAALEEGSA
+60 SA
-75 ARYVPVSLASLLSK
+75 ARQVPVSLASLLGK
-89 LQAYLPEADLQKIRE
+89 LQAYLPEADLQKVRE

-113 LGQYRASGEP
+113 LGQYRVSGEP

-165 EHFGPTVADLVDGL
+165 EHFGSTVADLVDGL
-179 TKLDKLQFS
+179 TKLDKLQFAS
-188 NREENQ
+188 REENQ

-229 AAAKRVRISRE
+229 APGKRLRISRE

-268 SHPNRYAVL
+268 SYPNRYAVL
-277 SRAVQAARGNRHGLV
+277 SRAVLAARGNRHGLV
-292 EKILAATQTALKD
+292 EKIMAAAQTALNE
-305 AQIQAQLFGREKT
+305 AQVPSQLSGREKT
-318 LYSIYRKMRGKHLSF
+318 LYSIYRKMRSKHLSF
-333 AHIQDIFGFRI
+333 AHIQDIFGFRVI
-344 LVPEVLDCYRA
+344 VGDVLDCYRA

-417 WLYKTQDDKSAPQQ
+417 WLYKTPEDKPSPQQ
-431 ALTNAWLQS
+431 AQNNAWLQS

-494 NLGDQTVAA
+494 DLGDQTVAA

-528 TSRPNPSWLSF
+528 ASRPNPSWLSF

-549 RHSLRTTQQAES
+549 RHALRTTQQAES
-561 IELGRRLMQSALR
+561 IELGRRLLQGALR
-574 HEHLDLAALDDGV
+574 HEHLDLAALDDAI

-602 LFADI
+602 LYADI

-620 VVALVSPQDA
+620 VVALISPQDA

-637 TIERLESRAGR
+637 TIERLENRAR
-648 DSQSTLQLDGSEGI
+648 SDDRSTLQLDGSEGI

-691 QQDCDTARRL
+691 QQDCPEARRL

-712 SWADECTRPFETG
+712 SWAAECTRPFETG

-734 GVLARVAAAISEHDS
+734 GVLARVAAAISERDS
-749 DIAHVTM
+749 DIAFVSM
-756 DEDTQQ
+756 DEDTLQ
-762 ATTELRFVVQVRD
+762 ATTELRFVVRVRD

-784 ALRRLKFVVRAS
+784 ALRRLQFVVRAS
-796 RMKNRASG
+796 RAKNH
-804 TAA
+804 AAGQG

>member
-1 MPSSPTAATGPKS
+1 MRSSPATPAGP
-14 SAVGRSVPA
+14 AP
-23 AGKPEAIKRPRARSK
+23 
-38 SAAAEPE
+38 SAAAGVLPAAEPASGKRARAAAAAASASPEPE
-45 PASVASAAPEANLDH
+45 PAAAAES
-60 PRIPAAPAALEEGSA
+60 APARGGT
-75 ARYVPVSLASLLSK
+75 VSLASLLAK
-89 LQAYLPEADLQKIRE
+89 LQTYLPESDLQKVRE

-165 EHFGPTVADLVDGL
+165 EHFGSTVADLVDGL

-188 NREENQ
+188 SREQNQ

-229 AAAKRVRISRE
+229 AASKRLRISRE
-240 TMDIYAPIAHRLGL
+240 TMEIYAPIAHRLGL
-254 NLVYRELQDLGFAN
+254 NQVYRELQDLGFAN

-277 SRAVQAARGNRHGLV
+277 SRAVLTARGNRHGLV
-292 EKILAATQTALKD
+292 EKIMAAAQAALDEAKVP
-305 AQIQAQLFGREKT
+305 AQISGREKT
-318 LYSIYRKMRGKHLSF
+318 LYSIYRKMRTKHLSF
-333 AHIQDIFGFRI
+333 AHIQDIFGFRV

-355 LGVLHGLY
+355 LGVLHALY

-417 WLYKTQDDKSAPQQ
+417 WLYKTPEDKPAPQQ
-431 ALTNAWLQS
+431 MQTTAWLQS

-494 NLGDQTVAA
+494 SLGDQTVAA
-503 KVNNALVPLRTEL
+503 KVNNTLVPLRTEL

-528 TSRPNPSWLSF
+528 ASRPNPNWLNF

-549 RHSLRTTQQAES
+549 RHALRTTQQAES
-561 IELGRRLMQSALR
+561 IELGRRLLQNALR
-574 HEHLDLAALDDGV
+574 HDHLDLAALDDAV
-587 WDKLLRWTGFKARDD
+587 WDKLLRWTGLKSRDD

-637 TIERLESRAGR
+637 TIERLASRPGGDAP
-648 DSQSTLQLDGSEGI
+648 STLQLDGSEGI

-667 TCCRPIPGD
+667 PCCRPIPGD

-712 SWADECTRPFETG
+712 GWAAECTRPFETG
-725 LSVIVQNTK
+725 LSVIVQNSK
-734 GVLARVAAAISEHDS
+734 GVLARVAAAISEQDS

-756 DEDTQQ
+756 DEDARQ
-762 ATTELRFVVQVRD
+762 ATTELRFIVMVRD

-796 RMKNRASG
+796 RAKPRSNGS
-804 TAA
+804 AATQG

>member
-1 MPSSPTAATGPKS
+1 MPSSHTAATGPKS
-14 SAVGRSVPA
+14 SAAGRSVPA
-23 AGKPEAIKRPRARSK
+23 AGKAAAIKRPRARSK
-38 SAAAEPE
+38 NATAEPE
-45 PASVASAAPEANLDH
+45 PAPVN
-60 PRIPAAPAALEEGSA
+60 PAAPLANDESPA
-75 ARYVPVSLASLLSK
+75 ARHVPVSLASLLSK
-89 LQAYLPEADLQKIRE
+89 LQAYLPEGDLQKIRG

-113 LGQYRASGEP
+113 LGQYRASGEA

-165 EHFGPTVADLVDGL
+165 EHFGSTVADLVDGL

-229 AAAKRVRISRE
+229 AASKRVRISRE

-277 SRAVQAARGNRHGLV
+277 SRAVLAARGNRHGLV
-292 EKILAATQTALKD
+292 EKILAAAQTALNE
-305 AQIQAQLFGREKT
+305 AHVPSQLFGREKT
-318 LYSIYRKMRGKHLSF
+318 LYSIYRKMRSKHLSF
-333 AHIQDIFGFRI
+333 AHIQDIFGFRV
-344 LVPEVLDCYRA
+344 LVTDVLDCYRA
-355 LGVLHGLY
+355 LGVLHSLY

-417 WLYKTQDDKSAPQQ
+417 WLYKTPEDKPAPQQ
-431 ALTNAWLQS
+431 AQNNAWLQS

-528 TSRPNPSWLSF
+528 ASRPNPSWLSF

-549 RHSLRTTQQAES
+549 RHALRTTQQAES
-561 IELGRRLMQSALR
+561 IELGRRLLQSALR
-574 HEHLDLAALDDGV
+574 HEHLELAALDDTV
-587 WDKLLRWTGFKARDD
+587 WDKLLRWTGFKSRDD

-630 LSAPLLD
+630 LAAPVLD
-637 TIERLESRAGR
+637 TIERMDSRAGR
-648 DSQSTLQLDGSEGI
+648 DPQSTLQLDGSEGI

-676 AIIGYLGKGE
+676 PIIGYLGKGE

-712 SWADECTRPFETG
+712 GWAAECTRPFETG

-756 DEDTQQ
+756 DEDSQQ

-784 ALRRLKFVVRAS
+784 ALRRLQFVVRAS
-796 RMKNRASG
+796 RAKSRAAGQGSG
-804 TAA
+804 TA

>member
-1 MPSSPTAATGPKS
+1 MPSSHTATPDPKAS
-14 SAVGRSVPA
+14 VTDLAVPA
-23 AGKPEAIKRPRARSK
+23 ADQVATIKRPRARSK
-38 SAAAEPE
+38 NATAEPE
-45 PASVASAAPEANLDH
+45 PAAIATGDE
-60 PRIPAAPAALEEGSA
+60 PAAT
-75 ARYVPVSLASLLSK
+75 RHVCVSLASLLDK
-89 LQAYLPEADLQKIRE
+89 LQAYLPEADLQRIRE

-165 EHFGPTVADLVDGL
+165 EHFGSTVADLVDGL

-229 AAAKRVRISRE
+229 AASKRVRISRE

-277 SRAVQAARGNRHGLV
+277 SRAVLAARGNRHGLV
-292 EKILAATQTALKD
+292 EKILAAAQAALNE
-305 AQIQAQLFGREKT
+305 AQVPSQLFGREKT
-318 LYSIYRKMRGKHLSF
+318 LYSIYRKMRSKHLSF
-333 AHIQDIFGFRI
+333 AHIQDIFGFRV
-344 LVPEVLDCYRA
+344 LVPDVLDCYRA
-355 LGVLHGLY
+355 LGVLHSLY

-390 GPNGNPIEF
+390 GPNGNPVEF

-417 WLYKTQDDKSAPQQ
+417 WLYKTPEDKPTPQQ
-431 ALTNAWLQS
+431 AQTNAWLQS

-528 TSRPNPSWLSF
+528 ASRPNPSWLSF

-549 RHSLRTTQQAES
+549 RHALRTTQQAES
-561 IELGRRLMQSALR
+561 VELGRRLLQSALR
-574 HEHLDLAALDDGV
+574 HEHLDLLTLDDAV
-587 WDKLLRWTGFKARDD
+587 WDKLLRWTGFKSRDD
-602 LFADI
+602 LYADI

-637 TIERLESRAGR
+637 TIERLESRATH
-648 DSQSTLQLDGSEGI
+648 DAQTSLQLDGSEGI

-691 QQDCDTARRL
+691 QQDCDIARRL

-712 SWADECTRPFETG
+712 SWAEECTRPFETG

-784 ALRRLKFVVRAS
+784 ALRRLQFVVRAS
-796 RMKNRASG
+796 RAKNRTAGLGSG
-804 TAA
+804 NS